1 MSIKNLH
8 GFFYSNEVLTFVWN
22 VGRVVSERNLNSGNS
37 GKEIRVVPLVEYLR
51 ESKERDEIIK
61 QFFGVVTRE
70 FVKIFSFCWGS
81 S

>member
-1 MSIKNLH
+1 MSIKKLH

-70 FVKIFSFCWGS
+70 FVKFFSFCWGS